1 MEPKQ
6 VIAQFLLSACWN
18 PYIFSGNGPWCDCSG
33 FVIQG
38 LRAAGEGPPRDMSA
52 QELYDYY
59 AGFRL
64 NSVREFGA
72 LSFYGSS
79 RNTITHVAWCLNPYQ
94 CVEAGGGDR
103 TTTTFEAAQKRAA
116 MVRVRL
122 IEDPTGRDGRR
133 DLIGLLLPV
142 YNRFPMG

>member
-6 VIAQFLLSACWN
+6 VIAHFLLNSTWN
-18 PYIFSGNGPWCDCSG
+18 PYIFAGNGPLVDCSG

-38 LRAAGEGPPRDMSA
+38 LRAAGFGPPRDMTS
-52 QELYDYY
+52 QELFDYY

-79 RNTITHVAWCLNPYQ
+79 RSAITHVAWCLNSYQ
-94 CVEAGGGDR
+94 CVEAAGGDR
-103 TTTTFEAAQKRAA
+103 TTTTVEAAQARAA
-116 MVRVRL
+116 MIRVRL
-122 IEDPTGRDGRR
+122 IDDFTGRDGRR
-133 DLIGLLLPV
+133 DLVDVLLPV
-142 YNRFPMG
+142 YNRVPMG